1 VVTSVRASLK
11 NPTGVGLTVRNSQ
24 RERIYEFALV
34 CQALSLCTHEAKR
47 VERIASVL
55 VDEWSNAG
63 YEDPFL

>member
-1 VVTSVRASLK
+1 M
-11 NPTGVGLTVRNSQ
+11 
-24 RERIYEFALV
+24 YEFALV
-34 CQALSLCTHEAKR
+34 CQTYSLSTHQAKR